1 MAVLQ
6 PTDISPLKVSY
17 DASSGT
23 FEYAPTEGK
32 VKEKVPFIYFDNGD
46 AWFEANRYASAK
58 FDQLDVSHKTVRS
71 NMGHLK
77 HYASWLEDTGV
88 DWRHFP
94 TRKRDRCIFLYRG
107 HLIRLRDTNQLAPST
122 TTARM
127 SAVVAFY
134 RWCFSEGLIDKIQP
148 WEDRTKIVK
157 FYNSEGFNR
166 TMQVRSSELAIPNR
180 QRSGLMLEDGLT
192 PISKDMRD
200 TLLSYLRDNDEMEML
215 LMFTIIFCTG
225 ARSETIRTLRIQDIE
240 NAIPDPLMTEIFKI
254 KVGPPTTVK
263 TKFSVPGD
271 ILFAKSLLKDL
282 KEYFYSPRR
291 LQRQQRAKKESRTIL
306 FLTTRGN
313 PYSEGTFTKL
323 ISELRK
329 KLVNDG
335 LDQFKSFYF
344 HQARATFGTTL
355 MEFALKQ
362 NPDKPSAI
370 GFVRDAMLHKD
381 EETTWRYIKF
391 VEQQPLKNEYA
402 SEFFDLFT
410 GRTSKEKREQAVEDF
425 NNS

>member
-6 PTDISPLKVSY
+6 PINISPLKAFY
-17 DASSGT
+17 EASSGT
-23 FEYAPTEGK
+23 FEYAPTQGK

-46 AWFEANRYASAK
+46 AWLEANRYASAK

-77 HYASWLEDTGV
+77 HYASWLEDTGM

-94 TRKRDRCIFLYRG
+94 TKKRDRCIFRYRG
-107 HLIRLRDTNQLAPST
+107 HLNHLRDTNQLAPST

-127 SAVVAFY
+127 GAVVAFY
-134 RWCFSEGLIDKIQP
+134 RWCFSEGLIDRIQP
-148 WEDRTKIVK
+148 WEDRTKILK

-166 TMQVRSSELAIPNR
+166 TMHVRSSELAIPNR
-180 QRSGLMLEDGLT
+180 KRSGLMLEDGLT

-200 TLLSYLRDNDEMEML
+200 TLLRYLRDNDEMEML
-215 LMFTIIFCTG
+215 LMFTIIFYTG

-240 NAIPDPLMTEIFKI
+240 NAILDPLAVGMAKI
-254 KVGPPTTVK
+254 RVGPPTTVK
-263 TKFSVPGD
+263 TKLSVSGYIP
-271 ILFAKSLLKDL
+271 FPKSLLEDL

-329 KLVNDG
+329 KLTNDG

-355 MEFALKQ
+355 MEFAL
-362 NPDKPSAI
+362 NRLPDKMSAI

-391 VEQQPLKNEYA
+391 LEQQPLKNEYA

-425 NNS
+425 DNG

>member
-1 MAVLQ
+1 M
-6 PTDISPLKVSY
+6 
-17 DASSGT
+17 
-23 FEYAPTEGK
+23 
-32 VKEKVPFIYFDNGD
+32 
-46 AWFEANRYASAK
+46 
-58 FDQLDVSHKTVRS
+58 H
-71 NMGHLK
+71 
-77 HYASWLEDTGV
+77 
-88 DWRHFP
+88 
-94 TRKRDRCIFLYRG
+94 
-107 HLIRLRDTNQLAPST
+107 
-122 TTARM
+122 
-127 SAVVAFY
+127 
-134 RWCFSEGLIDKIQP
+134 
-148 WEDRTKIVK
+148 
-157 FYNSEGFNR
+157 
-166 TMQVRSSELAIPNR
+166 VRSSELAIPNR
-180 QRSGLMLEDGLT
+180 KRSGLMLEDGLT

-200 TLLSYLRDNDEMEML
+200 TLLRYLRDNDEMEMF
-215 LMFTIIFCTG
+215 LMFTIIFYTG

-240 NAIPDPLMTEIFKI
+240 NATLDPLAVGMAKI
-254 KVGPPTTVK
+254 RVGPPTTVK
-263 TKFSVPGD
+263 TKFSVSGYIP
-271 ILFAKSLLKDL
+271 FPKSLLEDL

-329 KLVNDG
+329 KLTNDG

-355 MEFALKQ
+355 MEFAL
-362 NPDKPSAI
+362 NRLPDKMSAI

-391 VEQQPLKNEYA
+391 LEQQPLKNEYA

-425 NNS
+425 DNG